1 MERIQS
7 ARAQMAGGPLT
18 SYAAQA
24 GHSVSL
30 SISFLTFVPGIQ
42 TQNYRTVEHM
52 LSPVCTR
59 QFSIKPSPPP
69 LDVYYPAFGTVLHR
83 SGPQLFPSI
92 QD

>member
-1 MERIQS
+1 MGRIQS
-7 ARAQMAGGPLT
+7 TRAQMAGGPLI
-18 SYAAQA
+18 SYATQA

-42 TQNYRTVEHM
+42 TQDCRTVRHM
-52 LSPVCTR
+52 LFLVCTR

-69 LDVYYPAFGTVLHR
+69 LDVYCPALGTVLHR